1 MALSRVNSSA
11 DSKGHELVRH
21 GTDAFPIACYEN
33 DMAKD
38 VVPWHWHEELEA
50 GVVLEGSLVFAAGKE
65 RYILKQGDGFYLNAG
80 ILHRCW
86 ADHASCRL
94 MSMVFHPRLVGG
106 SLDSVIY
113 QNYVQPLLED
123 RALECIRL
131 SPEVPWQAE
140 MMAQMTDC
148 WQACVQEPM
157 GFEIKARN
165 LLSEMLL
172 ALHHYAPAAKKM
184 PSAKALRDAE
194 RIKTMLQFI
203 HDNCGEEI
211 RLEQIAASAAV
222 SESECIRCFR
232 AAIGAT
238 PVQYLRHYRVRKA
251 AQLLSGTEEKIS
263 SICGLCGFQD
273 ISYFTKTFREIMG
286 CAPAEYRRKKREE
299 SAPQP
304 V

>member
-50 GVVLEGSLVFAAGKE
+50 GVVLEGSLVFAAGQE

-86 ADHASCRL
+86 DDHASCRL

-165 LLSEMLL
+165 LLSEMIL

-273 ISYFTKTFREIMG
+273 IRYFTKTFREIMG

>member
-1 MALSRVNSSA
+1 MALSPSRSSA
-11 DSKGHELVRH
+11 DSNGHELVRH
-21 GTDAFPIACYEN
+21 GTTAFPIACYEN

-86 ADHASCRL
+86 DDHASCRL

>member
-50 GVVLEGSLVFAAGKE
+50 GVVLEGSLVFAAGQE

-86 ADHASCRL
+86 DDHASCRL

-113 QNYVQPLLED
+113 QNYVQPLLDD

-165 LLSEMLL
+165 LLSEMIL

-273 ISYFTKTFREIMG
+273 ISFITKTFREIMG

>member
-65 RYILKQGDGFYLNAG
+65 RYILKQGEGFFLNG
-80 ILHRCW
+80 GVLHRCW
-86 ADHASCRL
+86 DDQASCHL

-113 QNYVQPLLED
+113 QNYVEPLLED

-140 MMAQMTDC
+140 MMAQMTGC

-184 PSAKALRDAE
+184 PSVKALRDAE

-203 HDNCGEEI
+203 HDNCAEEI

-238 PVQYLRHYRVRKA
+238 PVQYLRHYRVRRA

-263 SICGLCGFQD
+263 SVCALCGFQD

-286 CAPAEYRRKKREE
+286 CAPAEYRRKKRETP
-299 SAPQP
+299 AG
-304 V
+304 

>member
-50 GVVLEGSLVFAAGKE
+50 GVVLEGSLVFAAGQE

-86 ADHASCRL
+86 DDHASCRL

-165 LLSEMLL
+165 LLSEMIL

-203 HDNCGEEI
+203 HDNCAEEI

-238 PVQYLRHYRVRKA
+238 PVQYLRHYRVRRA

-263 SICGLCGFQD
+263 SVCTLCGFQD

-286 CAPAEYRRKKREE
+286 CAPAEYRRKKRETP
-299 SAPQP
+299 AG
-304 V
+304 